1 LPIKRQHHFNVVE
14 KRKEEVVILRVRG
27 FPSLTLVLMGYMD
40 WFTTIIGISYF
51 GAVEINPLM
60 AELTQTNLAAFTA
73 VKLTSSIFVGLLY
86 YQGEKML
93 QRLEEKKSKSFLR
106 ARTILRTGFVVATV
120 VLLSAVINNIFVISK
135 TA

>member
-1 LPIKRQHHFNVVE
+1 M
-14 KRKEEVVILRVRG
+14 LRVRG

-40 WFTTIIGISYF
+40 WFTTIIGIAYF